1 MVDHK
6 ALFDAMPVP
15 RFLVV
20 PDDHDYFVVSEIN
33 RRALE
38 YFGRKQ
44 EQILGY
50 TVEDF
55 MDAENARH
63 FQQSFEV
70 SVRQKMPVSI
80 HALPSFPQGIRV
92 HGFWI
97 NPLLD
102 MHGNV
107 ALLDVMA
114 QPDPSDDSIVQR
126 ERDDAI
132 SLLSSIFDVSEIGI
146 VVTDHNR
153 RVVRVNDSFIR
164 TYGWSRDDIVGEDFL
179 SLASPGEEEKSLED
193 EKREDEN
200 FIESGSRTSG
210 EVKIQRK
217 DGTVAS
223 ALFTTATLELSQK
236 RQFQV
241 TTIMDISMRKQMET
255 SLRMAKEQ
263 ADAAN
268 HAKSTFL
275 ANMSHELRTP
285 LNAIIGFS
293 EMIMKET
300 FGELGH
306 AKYKEY
312 LEDIHLSARH
322 LLEIINEVLDMSK
335 IEAGRAELD
344 EEWID
349 IEDLI
354 HAINRIISSRAF
366 SSGISVNVHIP
377 ERLPALYADSR
388 LMRQIL
394 INLVSNAVKFSY
406 EGGTIDVSARILE
419 DGELEI
425 VVNDH
430 GQGIPENK
438 INEALEPFGQIFD
451 SAHAAK
457 QYQGTGLGLPLARA
471 MVELHGGHLELDSKP
486 GQGTSVRIY
495 MSRRRVAREI
505 EEKSRTPK
513 DEDNEHTPLSKRD
526 NNML

>member
-1 MVDHK
+1 M
-6 ALFDAMPVP
+6 
-15 RFLVV
+15 
-20 PDDHDYFVVSEIN
+20 SGE
-33 RRALE
+33 
-38 YFGRKQ
+38 
-44 EQILGY
+44 
-50 TVEDF
+50 
-55 MDAENARH
+55 
-63 FQQSFEV
+63 
-70 SVRQKMPVSI
+70 
-80 HALPSFPQGIRV
+80 
-92 HGFWI
+92 
-97 NPLLD
+97 
-102 MHGNV
+102 V

-153 RVVRVNDSFIR
+153 RIVRVNDSFIR
-164 TYGWSRDDIVGEDFL
+164 TYGWERDDIVGEDFL
-179 SLASPGEEEKSLED
+179 SLASPDEEEKTQEERD
-193 EKREDEN
+193 REEQH

-217 DGTVAS
+217 DGAVAS

-268 HAKSTFL
+268 HAKSSFL

-293 EMIMKET
+293 EMMMKET
-300 FGELGH
+300 FGELGSS
-306 AKYKEY
+306 KYKEY
-312 LEDIHLSARH
+312 LEDIHLSAKH

-349 IEDLI
+349 VEDLI
-354 HAINRIISSRAF
+354 HSINRIVSSRTF
-366 SSGISVNVHIP
+366 SSGITVNVNIP
-377 ERLPALYADSR
+377 RRLPGLYADSR

-406 EGGTIDVSARILE
+406 EGGMIDISARMLD

-425 VVNDH
+425 IVKDY
-430 GQGIPENK
+430 GQGIPEHK
-438 INEALEPFGQIFD
+438 INEALEPFGQIYD

-457 QYQGTGLGLPLARA
+457 KYQGTGLGLPLARA
-471 MVELHGGHLELDSKP
+471 MVELHGGHLEMDSKE
-486 GQGTSVRIY
+486 GKGTLVRIY
-495 MSRRRVAREI
+495 LPRRRIAREAGGTDQYQDDSLVG
-505 EEKSRTPK
+505 E
-513 DEDNEHTPLSKRD
+513 
-526 NNML
+526 